1 MPSSA
6 ALSSAVAAIVY
17 LCQILPSLALLEFFP
32 NNGPPRTELDE
43 SFLKQF
49 PEHWFHH
56 QKLDHFNSA
65 DNRTFA
71 QRYFVNFQF
80 YKPGGPVYLYIGGEG
95 PLSSFS
101 VGKGLEDGLFANET
115 NGGVVAL
122 EHRFYGKSQPFGS
135 LATQHLSYLTSRQ
148 ALHDLAYF
156 QKFLM
161 SNMSLESSPFFCI
174 GGSYPG
180 NLAAWYRLEFPEMT
194 RGCWAAS
201 APVFAQ
207 EIWPGYGQMVWKA
220 VSTNWRGEVDES
232 VPAKLY
238 AGYEQLA
245 ALAHDGTVEGFD
257 RLKKVL
263 NICDASLVSVDDR
276 NNFENTIST
285 AVAEVMQYNNSG
297 NMHLKE
303 VLDTITKAESP
314 LQAAVDV
321 SLLLGLNKSASGGCV
336 DASITGF
343 YQPLVNDTLP
353 LDGSGNAMR
362 TWTWQTCNE
371 FGYFQ
376 TGTSEWGKSTL
387 YTRGVSSSA
396 LWQQVCSNVFGIAAE
411 EVPVRIAETNAYYG
425 GKNPKNISHV
435 LFTNGELDAWSLL
448 SITEYPPNH
457 REVYTKL
464 APLGSH
470 CVGLYAPME
479 GDVPGAIAIRK
490 QALTLF
496 KSWGNLSIGSSSNA
510 GAEHEVVTSPMEG
523 LQHQN
528 EDQEKKEGYEEKS
541 HLVLQI

>member
-80 YKPGGPVYLYIGGEG
+80 YKPGGPVEWWRRRPGASFLRQEPTFRKSGDPASELPYLEAG
-95 PLSSFS
+95 
-101 VGKGLEDGLFANET
+101 
-115 NGGVVAL
+115 
-122 EHRFYGKSQPFGS
+122 
-135 LATQHLSYLTSRQ
+135 TSRFG
-148 ALHDLAYF
+148 LLPEVSDVEYVLGVLA
-156 QKFLM
+156 
-161 SNMSLESSPFFCI
+161 FFCI